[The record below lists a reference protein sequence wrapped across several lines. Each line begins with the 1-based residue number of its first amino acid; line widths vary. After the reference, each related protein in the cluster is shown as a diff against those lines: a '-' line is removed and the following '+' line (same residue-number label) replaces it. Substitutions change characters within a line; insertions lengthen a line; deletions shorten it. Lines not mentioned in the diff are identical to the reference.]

1 MAIRPLFELIQS
13 NGEMAKDVTC
23 YAGDALVKSPYTG
36 LCIVANRANVATAYN
51 SGTGAFSHNA
61 YNFVGFAADDHV
73 RTGATMILPDPVGS
87 TVVSSDGAT
96 FTASNNGFYA
106 VAKRALGDFM
116 DELVTNVTDPT
127 SGSTGY
133 QGPRRGIG
141 VYTSPSGQFVTDRFT
156 AAAKTATATTDAD
169 ATVTFLPGD
178 YLTFGSSSG
187 ATLSN
192 VGKLI
197 QVDRGQE
204 AVDGVIIGR
213 VDKYDSS
220 AGLLYFT
227 QFQAS
232 NKAAWTA
239 RS

>member
-13 NGEMAKDVTC
+13 NFEMAASVTC
-23 YAGDALVKSPYTG
+23 LAGDALVRNPYTG
-36 LCIVANRANVATAYN
+36 LCVVADRALAETAFN
-51 SGTGAFSHNA
+51 GTTTFPHDAGF
-61 YNFVGFAADDHV
+61 FVGFAADDHA

-87 TVVSSDGAT
+87 TVVSSDGST

-116 DELVTNVTDPT
+116 DELVTNVSDPT
-127 SGSTGY
+127 SGSTGF

-141 VYTSPSGQFVTDRFT
+141 VFTSPSGQFVTDRFT
-156 AAAKTATATTDAD
+156 AAAKTSTATADQDA
-169 ATVTFLPGD
+169 AVTFLPGD
-178 YLTFGSSSG
+178 YLTFGSASG
-187 ATLSN
+187 ATASN

>member
-13 NGEMAKDVTC
+13 NFEMPASVTC
-23 YAGDALVKSPYTG
+23 LAGDAMMRNPYTG
-36 LCIVANRANVATAYN
+36 LLLPANRALAATAYN
-51 SGTGAFSHNA
+51 GTAFTHDA
-61 YNFVGFAADDHV
+61 HNFVGFAADDHA

-133 QGPRRGIG
+133 QGPRRGIA
-141 VYTSPSGQFVTDRFT
+141 VYTSPSGQFVTDRFVAANTTSLTTDNTVFTTT
-156 AAAKTATATTDAD
+156 AA
-169 ATVTFLPGD
+169 TFLPGD
-178 YLTFGSSSG
+178 LLTFGAG
-187 ATLSN
+187 AN
-192 VGKLI
+192 AGKLI
-197 QVDRGQE
+197 AIDPTQLS
-204 AVDGVIIGR
+204 VDGIAIAR

-227 QFQAS
+227 QI
-232 NKAAWTA
+232 AATSPTA
-239 RS
+239 LVDRSGE

>member
-13 NGEMAKDVTC
+13 NFDMAASVTC
-23 YAGDALVKSPYTG
+23 LAGDALVRSPYTG
-36 LCIVANRANVATAYN
+36 LCIVANRALSVTAYN
-51 SGTGAFSHNA
+51 SGTGAFGHDSGT
-61 YNFVGFAADDHV
+61 FVGFAADDHA

-106 VAKRALGDFM
+106 VAKRALGDFV

-141 VYTSPSGQFVTDRFT
+141 VYTSPSGQFVTDRFV
-156 AAAKTATATTDAD
+156 AVITATNTTDD
-169 ATVTFLPGD
+169 TTPYTFLVGD
-178 YLTFGSSSG
+178 FLTFGAG
-187 ATLSN
+187 ANAGKLVVADPTALGTDPII
-192 VGKLI
+192 VGK
-197 QVDRGQE
+197 
-204 AVDGVIIGR
+204 

-227 QFQAS
+227 QLQAID
-232 NKAAWTA
+232 KAAMTV

>member
-13 NGEMAKDVTC
+13 NFEMAASVTC
-23 YAGDALVKSPYTG
+23 LAGDALVRSPYTG
-36 LCIVANRANVATAYN
+36 LCIVANRALSVTAYN
-51 SGTGAFSHNA
+51 SGTGAFGHDSGTFA
-61 YNFVGFAADDHV
+61 GFAADDHA

-127 SGSTGY
+127 SGTTGY

-141 VYTSPSGQFVTDRFT
+141 VYTSPSGQFVTDRFV
-156 AAAKTATATTDAD
+156 AVITATNTTDD
-169 ATVTFLPGD
+169 STPYTFLVGD
-178 YLTFGSSSG
+178 FLTFGAG
-187 ATLSN
+187 ANAGKLVAADPAALGTDPII
-192 VGKLI
+192 VGK
-197 QVDRGQE
+197 
-204 AVDGVIIGR
+204 

-227 QFQAS
+227 QLQAID
-232 NKAAWTA
+232 KAAMTV